1 MNDMERRKFED
12 SFKDAFT
19 SAEVQPD
26 NKVWTNVELDL
37 ITAEGEKMKR
47 RILFYQI
54 LAAASISFAILVTGI
69 GFYMVNENKQ
79 LQLAQ
84 YQKGDSKSTTE
95 QSKMHIPSST
105 HENTVETPDEMAD
118 AENKDL
124 LNNKKLSNSND
135 QHATPAIRNSE
146 TEEKGINKNSS
157 AVDESFIASKDSKSE
172 QEGISDRG
180 EVKTSIMSDMMP
192 ADDYTSGR
200 GNRPLPPLYESK
212 KQKIV
217 LTKKKEQKP
226 EEADPVA
233 LMFARLNDLE
243 KELANEAS
251 TKKDKKTREKL
262 WTSVAF
268 AAGSF
273 NTNTPSV
280 PAPAYSQSIS
290 PNYSLSNSSV
300 VQNQTKASGIAYT
313 MGISIGT
320 QLTDRWVIQGGV
332 NYLTEMS
339 DFTSTQAIHEPTGTF
354 KAASINE
361 YRSGAM
367 DSNEKFIP
375 TAPYTVNNSN
385 EYFSIPVQAG
395 YLIVKRK
402 LIWQLNAG
410 ISTDLFLQNTID
422 PEGNIEETTQ
432 TAGADSPYRSVNFS
446 GLVGSEVSYKFGG
459 HYRLGVNPGIR
470 YPLNSIYKDD
480 FGVSSNPLTFDIGLR
495 FRYIFH

>member
-26 NKVWTNVELDL
+26 SKVWTNVELDL

-47 RILFYQI
+47 RILFYQV
-54 LAAASISFAILVTGI
+54 LAAASISFAILVAGI

-84 YQKGDSKSTTE
+84 NQNADSKSIAE
-95 QSKMHIPSST
+95 QSKKSPSNNN
-105 HENTVETPDEMAD
+105 ENTGETQEVTAD
-118 AENKDL
+118 AENKGL
-124 LNNKKLSNSND
+124 LNNRTLSSSNE
-135 QHATPAIRNSE
+135 QHATPEIRNSE
-146 TEEKGINKNSS
+146 KGETGINKNST
-157 AVDESFIASKDSKSE
+157 AMDESFIASKNSKSE
-172 QEGISDRG
+172 EGISKGG
-180 EVKTSIMSDMMP
+180 EVNVAIIGDMIATP
-192 ADDYTSGR
+192 ADEYTSTER
-200 GNRPLPPLYESK
+200 NRPLPPLYEPK
-212 KQKIV
+212 KQKIT
-217 LTKKKEQKP
+217 LTKKQEQNP
-226 EEADPVA
+226 EADPVA

-243 KELANEAS
+243 KELAKESS
-251 TKKDKKTREKL
+251 TKKNKQTREKL

-280 PAPAYSQSIS
+280 PTSAYSQSIS
-290 PNYSLSNSSV
+290 PNNSLSNASV

-313 MGISIGT
+313 MGISLGT

-385 EYFSIPVQAG
+385 EYFNIPVQAG
-395 YLIVKRK
+395 YLVIKRK
-402 LIWQLNAG
+402 LVWQLNAG

-432 TAGADSPYRSVNFS
+432 AAGADSPYRSVNFS
-446 GLVGSEVSYKFGG
+446 GLVGSEVSYKFGD

-480 FGVSSNPLTFDIGLR
+480 FGVTSNPLTFDIGLR